1 MKGSPRRWD
10 LSKCLEEVCEGVG
23 AEYAVAGGG
32 GVAGGKARGIR
43 GGWADG
49 GGVLDNVKIL
59 AFTWSEMRH

>member
-1 MKGSPRRWD
+1 MRGLEQSMRW
-10 LSKCLEEVCEGVG
+10 
-23 AEYAVAGGG
+23 G